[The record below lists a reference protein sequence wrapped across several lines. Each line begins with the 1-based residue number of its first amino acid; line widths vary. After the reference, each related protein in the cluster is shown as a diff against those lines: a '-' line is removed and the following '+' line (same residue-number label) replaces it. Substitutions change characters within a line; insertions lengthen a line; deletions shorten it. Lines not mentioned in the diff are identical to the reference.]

1 MTCPHNC
8 PGEAGLPDWV
18 GDEVDLT
25 GRTFISVG
33 VWHLFFIPLGM
44 KRVFT
49 RVMAQVEAAGLELPE
64 GGLWLHRCGLF
75 RGRLFMEVAPGDRS
89 DLETLPGT
97 YRTAVHRGSW
107 SKIGSTIR
115 ELKARTT
122 YLWYLTCP
130 ECSSAENHIT
140 VVLGR

>member
-1 MTCPHNC
+1 MAPRSMGIRSGFWKLSTL
-8 PGEAGLPDWV
+8 ARRSR
-18 GDEVDLT
+18 EVTVSSPILT
-25 GRTFISVG
+25 YRI
-33 VWHLFFIPLGM
+33 
-44 KRVFT
+44 R
-49 RVMAQVEAAGLELPE
+49 
-64 GGLWLHRCGLF
+64 LF